1 MPKSSRV
8 GNKTKSCARHIFRE
22 KKMKKIIAFAITAL
36 LVGGFAFNANA
47 QVGKATPKPKAQAE
61 KVQKA
66 ENYDQMLKDYESY
79 INKYIENYEKAL
91 KASETNAKSPDWAT
105 PLKKAQD
112 LQARLEKAKESLSK
126 AQMEKFLK
134 LKDKLA
140 NALKRKG

>member
-1 MPKSSRV
+1 
-8 GNKTKSCARHIFRE
+8 
-22 KKMKKIIAFAITAL
+22 MKKIIAFAITAL
-36 LVGGFAFNANA
+36 LIGGFAFNANA
-47 QVGKATPKPKAQAE
+47 QSADKAPQKAKTEQ
-61 KVQKA
+61 VQKGQ
-66 ENYDQMLKDYESY
+66 NYDQMLKDFETN

-91 KASETNAKSPDWAT
+91 KASESDAKAPDWAT